1 MLKLYIILTTYLVY
15 ISLSEQQNQEEFDNA
30 LSNFVNKIPIKTPGK
45 RGIRKL
51 PLSRPNMRTTSETAK
66 SIHNLFEFYTDY
78 TKKRRSLTTPVGFT
92 INSTFCPFTPVVS
105 CNPTSKYPTYDG
117 SCNNLK
123 NPLWGKKDTPYKRWL
138 TPAYADGFNSPRLL
152 AISGKPLPN
161 PRSISIALS
170 PPTSGQKLSFNLTHL
185 FPIFGQFLTHDIA
198 AGSTTTDITGEEIYC
213 DCSSTDSNCMAIK
226 VPINDSYLGQTCVTT
241 QPPSPG
247 PCVTNKI
254 TTQTCIN
261 FTRSSASFP
270 DTSCSTP
277 SYREQLNLLSSF
289 IDGTAIY
296 GLDQNRAN
304 QLRSFTGGLLRTR

>member
-30 LSNFVNKIPIKTPGK
+30 LSNFVNKIPVKTPGK

-92 INSTFCPFTPVVS
+92 INSTFCPFTPVGS

-170 PPTSGQKLSFNLTHL
+170 
-185 FPIFGQFLTHDIA
+185 
-198 AGSTTTDITGEEIYC
+198 C